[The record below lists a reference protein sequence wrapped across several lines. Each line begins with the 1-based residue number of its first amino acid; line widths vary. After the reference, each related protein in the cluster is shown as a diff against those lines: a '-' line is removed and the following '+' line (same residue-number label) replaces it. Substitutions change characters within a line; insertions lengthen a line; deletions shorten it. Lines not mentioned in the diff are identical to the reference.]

1 MNQTVKASW
10 LGRFWALPLV
20 VLLGVGIA
28 LIIIKSRPQ
37 MQHQDIVNTGKP
49 VTTMLVAEHQVRPS
63 VTGFGEV
70 EPDVLLDV
78 RAEVAGKVV
87 YVHPKLKSGVI
98 LPAGT
103 LVVQIDD
110 SDYILALKKAE
121 ATLAQNRANL
131 AEQDITR
138 QDAELDLKLAKDKL
152 SLASKEL
159 VRFEQL
165 LKKRS
170 VAQSQVDTQRNAVL
184 QARQEVQ
191 SLQNSLD
198 ALPYAT
204 EVLQAQLEI
213 AEAEVAAQQLNL
225 ERTRIHLSFD
235 ARIASQSVETDQ
247 YVGLNTSLFTAQT
260 IDKVL
265 VNAQFALPQMRLLSK
280 GFDLP
285 SDQTDVFIQ
294 EGADVDTLMRRLG
307 LTAQVRLVGND
318 DRVTWEAKVE
328 RISSNLDPVSRTVGV
343 IVSVSDP
350 YGQAEPGIKPPL
362 IEGMYMQVELQGRPQ
377 PFIVVP
383 RTALHEGE
391 LYLTDAEQ
399 KLVRQPVEG
408 FAQQQML
415 LLDPEKVSLLSDQ
428 IVTSDLFPAVSGMLL
443 APQADSAAQQ
453 RLADW
458 LEAH

>member
-1 MNQTVKASW
+1 MSQTDKKSW

-20 VLLGVGIA
+20 VALGVVIA
-28 LIIIKSRPQ
+28 LVIIKSRPQ
-37 MQHQDIVNTGKP
+37 MQHQVSAEKGVP
-49 VTTMLVAEHQVRPS
+49 VTTLQVAEYEVRPT
-63 VTGFGEV
+63 VTGYGEV
-70 EPDVLLDV
+70 EPDILLDV

-87 YVHPKLKSGVI
+87 YVHPQLKQGVL

-110 SDYILALKKAE
+110 SDYVLALKKAQ

-131 AEQDITR
+131 AEQEITR

-152 SLASKEL
+152 NLASKEL

-170 VAQSQVDTQRNAVL
+170 VAQSQVDTQRNVVL

-198 ALPYAT
+198 ALPYNT

-213 AEAEVAAQQLNL
+213 AEAEVAAQELNL
-225 ERTRIHLSFD
+225 ERTRISLPFD

-247 YVGLNTSLFTAQT
+247 YVGLNTSLFSAQT

-285 SDQTDVFIQ
+285 AEQADIFIEEGTDT
-294 EGADVDTLMRRLG
+294 ETLMSRLG
-307 LTAQVRLVGND
+307 LEARVSLVGND
-318 DRVTWEAKVE
+318 AWVSWEAKVE
-328 RISSNLDPVSRTVGV
+328 RISNNLDPASRTVGV
-343 IVSVSDP
+343 IVSVDRP
-350 YGQAEPGIKPPL
+350 YEQVEPGLKPPL
-362 IEGMYMQVELQGRPQ
+362 IDGMYMQVELQGRAQ
-377 PFIVVP
+377 PFMVVP
-383 RTALHEGE
+383 RSALHEGE
-391 LYLTDAEQ
+391 LYLAGEDE
-399 KLVRQPVEG
+399 KLLRQPVAG
-408 FAQQQML
+408 FTQQQML
-415 LLDPEKVSLLSDQ
+415 LLDPQQVKLTSDRV
-428 IVTSDLFPAVSGMLL
+428 ITSDLFPAVKGMLL
-443 APQADSAAQQ
+443 EPQADSAAQQ
-453 RLADW
+453 ALADW

>member
-1 MNQTVKASW
+1 MSQTDKTSW
-10 LGRFWALPLV
+10 LSRFWALPLV
-20 VLLGVGIA
+20 VAMGVVIA
-28 LIIIKSRPQ
+28 LVIIKSRPQ
-37 MQHQDIVNTGKP
+37 MQHQVSAETGVP
-49 VTTMLVAEHQVRPS
+49 VTTLQVAEYEVRPT
-63 VTGFGEV
+63 VTGYGEV
-70 EPDVLLDV
+70 EPDILLDV

-87 YVHPKLKSGVI
+87 HVHPQLKQGVL

-110 SDYILALKKAE
+110 SDYVLALKKAQ

-170 VAQSQVDTQRNAVL
+170 VAQSQVDSQRNAVL

-198 ALPYAT
+198 ALPYTT
-204 EVLQAQLEI
+204 EVLRAQLEI
-213 AEAEVAAQQLNL
+213 AEAEVAAQELNL
-225 ERTRIHLSFD
+225 ERTQIRLPFD

-247 YVGLNTSLFTAQT
+247 YVGLNTSLFSAQT

-265 VNAQFALPQMRLLSK
+265 INAQFALPQMRLLSK

-285 SDQTDVFIQ
+285 AEQADVFIQ
-294 EGADVDTLMRRLG
+294 EGAETDTLMRRLG
-307 LTAQVRLVGND
+307 LTARVSLVGND
-318 DRVTWEAKVE
+318 ARVNWEAKVE
-328 RISSNLDPVSRTVGV
+328 RISNNLDPASRTVGV
-343 IVSVSDP
+343 IVSVARP
-350 YGQAEPGIKPPL
+350 YEQVEPGLKPPL
-362 IEGMYMQVELQGRPQ
+362 IDGMYMQVELQGRAQ
-377 PFIVVP
+377 AFLVVP

-391 LYLTDAEQ
+391 LYLAGEGQT
-399 KLVRQPVEG
+399 LIRQPVEG

-415 LLDPEKVSLLSDQ
+415 LLDPQQIRLPSDQ
-428 IVTSDLFPAVSGMLL
+428 VITSDLFPAVSGMLL
-443 APQADSAAQQ
+443 APQTDAGAQQ
-453 RLADW
+453 VLADW